1 MWWTMGGGGVAAV
14 RVRLRVYG
22 WGRGHRRAVLA
33 TLVDRDL
40 AVVAQREQRLLVGPE
55 AVIGVAPFLEGGDGP
70 LHWFGV
76 PAKVSNLCLKA
87 EVLSSEV
94 EVCAG
99 GVLTSGR
106 LLVLARDKWR

>member
-1 MWWTMGGGGVAAV
+1 MWWTMGGEGVAEV

-22 WGRGHRRAVLA
+22 WGRGHRWAVLA

-55 AVIGVAPFLEGGDGP
+55 AVIGVPPFLEGGDGP

-76 PAKVSNLCLKA
+76 PAKEGRVGGRGGNTFLFF
-87 EVLSSEV
+87 SSRSQI
-94 EVCAG
+94 C
-99 GVLTSGR
+99 R
-106 LLVLARDKWR
+106 QMYPK